1 MTTDRVVESDVCIV
15 GAGPAGIAIA
25 LELVG
30 KPVRVVLIESGGLG
44 FERAAQELGDGRVVS
59 SQLSPDAIRVGRR
72 RQFGGTANA
81 WIYRTLPDDG
91 RRYARSLPPEA
102 IDLSPRPSVP
112 GGGWPLD
119 LADLAPFHARAQRLW
134 NGAAFDYD
142 PTHWPSETGDHPA
155 WTFPGIDTRLAQHG
169 SGDVFS
175 TRYRDDLFVA
185 ENVEVLVGTTVR
197 QLTAGPSGDRVTTVE
212 AVTHLGE
219 TISVRAKAFVLAG
232 GGVEN
237 ASLLL
242 QSPWGVPGGAA
253 NPHDVVG
260 RFLTD
265 HPEFHVGTIQLSPA
279 VRIQQLANYDLRWA
293 GTTLV
298 GAFLTLPESLKRDEG
313 LLNFSVAMAA
323 HAPGYGTPTHRAVQ
337 SLVSRSAGGPRD
349 IAAAV
354 ATAARHPRV
363 VLRLAR
369 SRQAS
374 AEFREFS
381 GGWSISDAGLTA
393 IELHGASEQTPDAA
407 NRVFL
412 ERRQDRLGRA
422 RPAVA
427 WQWSVAD
434 QDNVARSIGLL
445 RERLTESGIGSFVP
459 WTRLGHGAKHR
470 FNGLHHPMGTTRIDR
485 DARFGV
491 VDAEC
496 RVHGLANL
504 FIAGSS
510 VFPSGHGYANPT
522 LTVLALAIRLGDH
535 LLTVLG
541 V

>member
-1 MTTDRVVESDVCIV
+1 MTTDRLIEADLCIV

-25 LELVG
+25 LQLVG
-30 KPVRVVLIESGGLG
+30 RPLRVVLVESGGLG
-44 FERAAQELGDGRVVS
+44 FERAAQDLANGRVVS
-59 SQLSPDAIRVGRR
+59 PQLSPDAIRVGRR

-81 WIYRTLPDDG
+81 WIYRTTPDDG

-102 IDLSPRPSVP
+102 IDLSLRPSVP
-112 GGGWPLD
+112 GSGWPFD
-119 LADLAPFHARAQRLW
+119 LADLAPFYARAQRLW

-142 PTHWPSETGDHPA
+142 PAHWWSETGDHPA

-175 TRYRDDLFVA
+175 TRYRDDLFLA
-185 ENVEVLVGTTVR
+185 ENVDVLVGTTVR
-197 QLTAGPSGDRVTTVE
+197 QLIGGPSGDTVTTVE
-212 AVTHLGE
+212 AVTHRGE
-219 TISVRAKAFVLAG
+219 AVSVRAKAFVLAG

-242 QSPWGVPGGAA
+242 QSPLGVPGGAA

-279 VRIQQLANYDLRWA
+279 VRIQQLATYDLRWA

-298 GAFLTLPESLKRDEG
+298 GGFLTLPESLKRDEG
-313 LLNFSVAMAA
+313 LLNFSVALAA

-349 IAAAV
+349 IAAALS
-354 ATAARHPRV
+354 TAAKHPRD

-369 SRQAS
+369 SRRSS

-393 IELHGASEQTPDAA
+393 IELHGASEQTPDAE
-407 NRVFL
+407 NRVVL
-412 ERRQDRLGRA
+412 ERRLDRLGRP
-422 RPAVA
+422 RPAVT
-427 WQWSVAD
+427 WRWSVAD
-434 QDNVARSIGLL
+434 QDNVARSISLL

-459 WTRLGHGAKHR
+459 WTRLGHGARHR
-470 FNGLHHPMGTTRIDR
+470 FDGLHHPMGATRIDR
-485 DARFGV
+485 DGRFGV